1 MILASETADMSVISS
16 AFHVDA
22 SVTLNLLC
30 YRDAELVHLLRVG
43 VPHNSR
49 IIGTCWDIWRAKA
62 PDQRCACYG
71 RHVLTGR
78 SDNEHCL
85 EYSYIKL
92 SDKLN
97 K

>member
-16 AFHVDA
+16 AFHV
-22 SVTLNLLC
+22 VTLNLLC
-30 YRDAELVHLLRVG
+30 YRDAELVHLLRIG

-49 IIGTCWDIWRAKA
+49 IIGTCWGIWRPEA
-62 PDQRCACYG
+62 PDQCRACYG

-92 SDKLN
+92 SEKLN